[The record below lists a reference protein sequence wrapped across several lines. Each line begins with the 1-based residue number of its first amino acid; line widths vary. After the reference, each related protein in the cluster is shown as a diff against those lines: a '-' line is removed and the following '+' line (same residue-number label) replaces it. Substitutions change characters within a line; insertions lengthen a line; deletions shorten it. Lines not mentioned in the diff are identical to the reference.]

1 MESGRDGTGQA
12 HWGTLKDLDKAGA
25 ALCFR
30 GKLHPNRSRRRQL
43 VNTAPTLINIVSPTE
58 ILKISMSRHQLRLIN
73 PLNSGGWAQ
82 ASVNF
87 FKFSRRLHCATQDWK
102 SLVRKERGPFP
113 TYCNKGPSSQLIR
126 KLRQVTQ
133 INMREGNPG
142 NSLLYFISLGLEFCQ
157 VSILSVLV
165 PSGLWKG
172 S

>member
-30 GKLHPNRSRRRQL
+30 GELHPNRSRRRQL

-82 ASVNF
+82 APVIF
-87 FKFSRRLHCATQDWK
+87 FKFSRWLHCAHRIENPWWGKKEAPFLLIATK
-102 SLVRKERGPFP
+102 GHLVSSSESYVKLLRSTWERGILG
-113 TYCNKGPSSQLIR
+113 TPSSI
-126 KLRQVTQ
+126 
-133 INMREGNPG
+133 
-142 NSLLYFISLGLEFCQ
+142 LYH
-157 VSILSVLV
+157 
-165 PSGLWKG
+165 
-172 S
+172 